1 MIRFIILVLVLSC
14 LDRKTIMDGL
24 LIILIY
30 GFLWAALCVYLA
42 PTKRTNGQSEQ
53 DWMINRFLDGQIRVF
68 QWGISA
74 SEMAK
79 AILARNVFGALG
91 VLWSFVPSID
101 TRASKQDNDS
111 ISDKEEEYEKEDKR
125 IDMLNKAKTLAGT
138 HIRTQYYK
146 ANGNNIPLH
155 TDSEDNPVFLIEE
168 IDIEEDLGGD
178 KYDKDEKDDTKYV
191 SVNDVDE
198 SFFAPI
204 TPKMK
209 VDGEGGEGGEEK
221 ESSKDTNEVKP
232 DNTARDI
239 IRKRR
244 RFGNA
249 RR

>member
-1 MIRFIILVLVLSC
+1 
-14 LDRKTIMDGL
+14 MDGL
-24 LIILIY
+24 LILLIY
-30 GFLWAALCVYLA
+30 GLLWAALCVYLA

-79 AILARNVFGALG
+79 AILARNIFGALG

-101 TRASKQDNDS
+101 TRASKQDNYS
-111 ISDKEEEYEKEDKR
+111 ISDKEEEDGHEGSR
-125 IDMLNKAKTLAGT
+125 IDTVNSVKTLART

-146 ANGNNIPLH
+146 ANDSGVPSH
-155 TDSEDNPVFLIEE
+155 TDSEDNPVFSIEE
-168 IDIEEDLGGD
+168 IDIEEELGGD
-178 KYDKDEKDDTKYV
+178 GKYDKNKKDDKDATEYV

-209 VDGEGGEGGEEK
+209 VDGAGGEGGEEK
-221 ESSKDTNEVKP
+221 ESSKDTNEVEP
-232 DNTARDI
+232 DNTAKDI

-244 RFGNA
+244 RFGKA
-249 RR
+249 RQ